1 MSCQGPNWRSN
12 PKCAGLTGPLPKGG
26 QPMSIFSSI
35 GNAIKS
41 VLPTAGAIGGTV
53 LGGAIGGPLGAGIGG
68 SIGGSIGGKV
78 KTLPPL
84 PGAGGRG
91 GGIIGGAIGTVGG
104 MARGIGGRVAS
115 AARGAAAMCARYP
128 QWCVAAGGVAAIAG
142 MMQSGQLP
150 IPKRR
155 RRRGITPRDLQSFRR
170 VAGLI
175 KSYGPTARKVPTRC
189 APKRPCK

>member
-1 MSCQGPNWRSN
+1 
-12 PKCAGLTGPLPKGG
+12 
-26 QPMSIFSSI
+26 MSIFSSI
-35 GNAIKS
+35 GNVFKKA
-41 VLPTAGAIGGTV
+41 VPTLGAIGGTV

-68 SIGGSIGGKV
+68 TLGGSIGGMSKSM
-78 KTLPPL
+78 PPL
-84 PGAGGRG
+84 PGVGGSG
-91 GGIIGGAIGTVGG
+91 GKLPPMIGTVAGMAGG
-104 MARGIGGRVAS
+104 MARRVSS
-115 AARGAAAMCARYP
+115 AARGAAAMCSRYP

-155 RRRGITPRDLQSFRR
+155 RRRGITPKDLQSFRR

-189 APKRPCK
+189 APRRACK